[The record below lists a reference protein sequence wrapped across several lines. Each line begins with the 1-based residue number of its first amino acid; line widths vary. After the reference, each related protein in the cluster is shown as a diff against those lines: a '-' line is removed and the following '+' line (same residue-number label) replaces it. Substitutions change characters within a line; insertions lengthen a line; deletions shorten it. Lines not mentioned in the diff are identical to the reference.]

1 MPLHLIHRQLP
12 RIVRGG
18 SDMESNL
25 MTISQASEF
34 LFGDVSRANYERTRR
49 LLKRDEIH
57 TLKFGKTVYVS
68 KIVLSKI
75 IQGEQAPSEAL
86 TFKHS
91 N

>member
-1 MPLHLIHRQLP
+1 
-12 RIVRGG
+12 
-18 SDMESNL
+18 MESNL

-49 LLKRDEIH
+49 LLKRDEIY

-75 IQGEQAPSEAL
+75 IGGTDGQAIN
-86 TFKHS
+86 F
-91 N
+91 